1 MLLVLAVLFFSLIP
15 TAFPSATHEEWLEE
29 DPCNRLYWTFHEH
42 LNNETIRQL
51 ESVLRISLLTE
62 SLLQPNTQQCWFRYK
77 VDHAVAPLLLDAGR
91 VLEAINH
98 QVAASTG
105 ALSLATTGS
114 IPNLDAITV
123 AISLAD
129 LLHKTGISTSGVEN
143 SSIVAWETDL
153 LWNELQNISESD
165 RSLRIRGATHV
176 PWMISS
182 ENDALQIY
190 SNLSKKMDALAADPT
205 MDCLNVRPNQ
215 CGSSPQNYTHWFPT
229 YALHYHNMDARN
241 NLDLTKKISTL
252 YLHSTRSLN
261 WVAPHLTGDY
271 HQKQH
276 ERSKSKRN
284 RIKVGFLSAFLRH
297 DHSLGQ
303 HIRGVIDSLD
313 RMEYQVFL
321 IHIGATR
328 SNQDLLVTK
337 SIIDDNEEEED
348 QDLFLPA
355 NLLQLANL
363 RSAIASLQL
372 NVLIYPEIGMEAHAY
387 FLSFARLAPV
397 REYFFI
403 FKFFYFYFYFFSQF
417 TIIFF

>member
-1 MLLVLAVLFFSLIP
+1 
-15 TAFPSATHEEWLEE
+15 
-29 DPCNRLYWTFHEH
+29 
-42 LNNETIRQL
+42 
-51 ESVLRISLLTE
+51 
-62 SLLQPNTQQCWFRYK
+62 
-77 VDHAVAPLLLDAGR
+77 
-91 VLEAINH
+91 
-98 QVAASTG
+98 
-105 ALSLATTGS
+105 
-114 IPNLDAITV
+114 
-123 AISLAD
+123 
-129 LLHKTGISTSGVEN
+129 
-143 SSIVAWETDL
+143 
-153 LWNELQNISESD
+153 
-165 RSLRIRGATHV
+165 
-176 PWMISS
+176 
-182 ENDALQIY
+182 
-190 SNLSKKMDALAADPT
+190 
-205 MDCLNVRPNQ
+205 
-215 CGSSPQNYTHWFPT
+215 
-229 YALHYHNMDARN
+229 MDARN